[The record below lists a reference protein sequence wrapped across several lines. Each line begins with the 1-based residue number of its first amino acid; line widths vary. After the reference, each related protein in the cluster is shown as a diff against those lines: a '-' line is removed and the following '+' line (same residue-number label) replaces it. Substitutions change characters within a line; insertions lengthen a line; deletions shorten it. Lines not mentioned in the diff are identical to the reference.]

1 VFLLNILTIL
11 VQQNKLVFNN
21 DHELQNEWE
30 RFESLDISGNEVSK
44 NDQSGAN
51 RENKA
56 EENPASN
63 NNLYV
68 NSDYNS
74 CNKIDEDDN
83 NILQREEDIDQE

>member
-83 NILQREEDIDQE
+83 ILQREEDIDQE

>member
-30 RFESLDISGNEVSK
+30 KFESLDISGNEVSK

-51 RENKA
+51 GENKA

-68 NSDYNS
+68 SSDYNS

-83 NILQREEDIDQE
+83 NILQ

>member
-30 RFESLDISGNEVSK
+30 KFESLDISGNEVSK
-44 NDQSGAN
+44 KDQSGVN

-56 EENPASN
+56 EENPESN

-74 CNKIDEDDN
+74 CNQIDEDDN

>member
-1 VFLLNILTIL
+1 
-11 VQQNKLVFNN
+11 VFNN

-83 NILQREEDIDQE
+83 ILQREEDIDQE